1 MLAGGGRAHGQVC
14 RKQFGLAGA
23 GARTPPAPPS
33 VSTHG
38 AALLRTGRARPSD
51 ITAARWVPSAATV
64 VPRKQRRGT
73 PAATPRTQR
82 ATAQVAAA
90 CHGQCTQ
97 LASTAGGLNAP
108 APPIPLPPA
117 PSPGGRPRAAA
128 PAADG
133 HARHGWRPR
142 PVRHPRRKEAPRV
155 TAGTGLPAWAA
166 QWPPGSTKT
175 SAPPRFSPRGAALWG
190 AYAHAAE
197 PRRCW
202 RARKLHALASAAA
215 AAPAPPKGAKRG
227 AGRAHPERRVARW
240 PRGPCQVAQAVRSTC
255 SGTTAG
261 ASARAPERS
270 CSGWRATHAGDPALA
285 VRGGVKDAS
294 RPAEA
299 RGRPNG
305 RSLAPCGYRWH
316 DAPSDAAGGP
326 RLSRRLRIPH
336 QWPGAIRPPRPPP
349 SCPKSLRGWVPPS
362 SMGTSAPNFL
372 GVTSARAV
380 SQAG

>member
-1 MLAGGGRAHGQVC
+1 MAKFAANNLAWPVRARDTPGSAL
-14 RKQFGLAGA
+14 GLHT
-23 GARTPPAPPS
+23 RS
-33 VSTHG
+33 C
-38 AALLRTGRARPSD
+38 AARTGRARPSD

-64 VPRKQRRGT
+64 VPRKQGRGT

-108 APPIPLPPA
+108 PIPLPPC
-117 PSPGGRPRAAA
+117 PLPGGRPRAAA

-142 PVRHPRRKEAPRV
+142 PVRHPRQGSA
-155 TAGTGLPAWAA
+155 AGDCRNRAASLGAHGLPAALKPA
-166 QWPPGSTKT
+166 RRRAFPARRGPPGGPTRT
-175 SAPPRFSPRGAALWG
+175 PRAAPLLAGAQAARPGIGCRG
-190 AYAHAAE
+190 
-197 PRRCW
+197 C
-202 RARKLHALASAAA
+202 
-215 AAPAPPKGAKRG
+215 PAPPKGAKRG
-227 AGRAHPERRVARW
+227 CRARSSGAAGGTMAPRSVPGCAGRSQHLLGHNGRRLGPRSRKKLLGVA
-240 PRGPCQVAQAVRSTC
+240 CD
-255 SGTTAG
+255 
-261 ASARAPERS
+261 ARR
-270 CSGWRATHAGDPALA
+270 DPALA

-294 RPAEA
+294 RRASA
-299 RGRPNG
+299 RSPKWAI
-305 RSLAPCGYRWH
+305 LDAIAHGYRWH

-336 QWPGAIRPPRPPP
+336 QWPGAIRPPPPPP
-349 SCPKSLRGWVPPS
+349 SCPKSLREWVPPS

-372 GVTSARAV
+372 DATSARAV